1 MGSSSQNP
9 ALPVDESVAK
19 PELELESLE
28 LSEVLDPA
36 VSVDASVVS
45 LV

>member
-9 ALPVDESVAK
+9 ALPVDESVAE
-19 PELELESLE
+19 PELELLE
-28 LSEVLDPA
+28 LSEMVDPA
-36 VSVDASVVS
+36 VPVDASVVS